1 MVFSSIMFIFRFLPI
16 ALILYYL
23 APKKLKNF
31 VLLAVSMFFYAWGE
45 VRYVPIMLITILAN
59 YGAGLLIRQN
69 SEKRWVKNSA
79 MAFALVV
86 SLGQLLFFK
95 YTNFFISNI
104 NGLLQTGIP
113 LLENLTLP
121 LGISFYTFQ
130 ALSYTIDVY
139 RGKVQA
145 ERNIIDFGAF
155 VVLFPQLIAGPIV
168 KYTDINRELKSRKI
182 SLEDIEE
189 GIRVFLFGLA
199 KKVLIANNI
208 GALWTQVEQMD
219 YGAIS
224 TPLAWLGVLAF
235 SLQIYF
241 DFSGYSQ
248 MAIGLGR
255 MLGFKFPQNFNF
267 PYISRSITEFWRR
280 WHITL
285 SSWFREYI
293 YIPLGGNR
301 VSKPRMYLNLFLVW
315 AATGFWHGASWN
327 FILWGLFFFVFLVL
341 EKAFLLQHL
350 ERSKVLS
357 RVYVLFLLLLGWALF
372 AVTDM
377 SQLGQLYTT
386 MFSFKGGVDWLY
398 YLRNYAVTI
407 VVACICSTPLIERL
421 YRKIQRV
428 KWLDYTVLILLFLLC
443 VAYLVDATY
452 NPFLYFRF

>member
-69 SEKRWVKNSA
+69 PEKRWVKNSA
-79 MAFALVV
+79 MALALAV

-104 NGLLQTGIP
+104 NALLHTQIG

-182 SLEDIEE
+182 TLADIEE

-219 YGAIS
+219 YTAIS

-267 PYISRSITEFWRR
+267 P
-280 WHITL
+280 
-285 SSWFREYI
+285 
-293 YIPLGGNR
+293 
-301 VSKPRMYLNLFLVW
+301 
-315 AATGFWHGASWN
+315 
-327 FILWGLFFFVFLVL
+327 
-341 EKAFLLQHL
+341 
-350 ERSKVLS
+350 
-357 RVYVLFLLLLGWALF
+357 
-372 AVTDM
+372 
-377 SQLGQLYTT
+377 
-386 MFSFKGGVDWLY
+386 
-398 YLRNYAVTI
+398 
-407 VVACICSTPLIERL
+407 
-421 YRKIQRV
+421 
-428 KWLDYTVLILLFLLC
+428 
-443 VAYLVDATY
+443 
-452 NPFLYFRF
+452 